1 MLTER
6 EKWLV
11 KQAYEA
17 GADSI
22 LDVAGDLF
30 ESHKYR
36 FKPCQH
42 WLEDVL
48 ADGGVTV
55 ELALFKD
62 APNAPHERAA
72 EGGPLDAV
80 VSRQTKA

>member
-11 KQAYEA
+11 ERAYEA
-17 GADSI
+17 GVDSI
-22 LDVAGDLF
+22 LDAAGELF
-30 ESHKYR
+30 PAYKYR

-42 WLEDVL
+42 WLEDVV

-55 ELALFKD
+55 ELALCKD
-62 APNAPHERAA
+62 APNAVLTRER
-72 EGGPLDAV
+72 
-80 VSRQTKA
+80 TK

>member
-11 KQAYEA
+11 EQAYEA

-22 LDVAGDLF
+22 LDVA
-30 ESHKYR
+30 ESYALHIYR

-42 WLEDVL
+42 WLEDIV

-55 ELALFKD
+55 ELALCKD
-62 APNAPHERAA
+62 APNAE
-72 EGGPLDAV
+72 
-80 VSRQTKA
+80 VSRDGGGVVG